1 MLNLMRIE
9 IKKLKLAG
17 YVRGVIIANLIILGL
32 LWMISYSE
40 KAESTGAF
48 HDIAEAF
55 LVIGTFVRAVF
66 IIYGAVL
73 LSRLVISEFKNKTIL
88 VLFTYPVSRKKIMTA
103 KLGIVGVLT
112 FVTILISNVFIATI
126 FFMLNSFFPV
136 VQGEITANIVYD
148 QVLKI
153 VIFAFGAAGTSL
165 VPIYF
170 GMRKQSISATIISS
184 VIIVM
189 LISST
194 NPVFSL
200 SSIIYIPLSLAAV
213 GIVLSY
219 LTVRQIEKK
228 DVLS

>member
-1 MLNLMRIE
+1 MVNLIRIE
-9 IKKLKLAG
+9 IKKLKLGG
-17 YVRGVIIANLIILGL
+17 YVRGVIIANLIIIGL
-32 LWMISYSE
+32 LWMIGYSE
-40 KAESTGAF
+40 KAEGTEAF
-48 HDIAEAF
+48 HNIDEAF

-66 IIYGAVL
+66 IIFGAVL
-73 LSRLVISEFKNKTIL
+73 LSKLVISEFKNKTIL
-88 VLFTYPVSRKKIMTA
+88 VLFTYPVNRKKIMAA
-103 KLGIVGVLT
+103 KLLIVGILT

-136 VQGEITANIVYD
+136 VQGEITADIVYD

>member
-1 MLNLMRIE
+1 MVNLIRIE
-9 IKKLKLAG
+9 IKKLKLGG
-17 YVRGVIIANLIILGL
+17 YVRGVIIANLIIIGL
-32 LWMISYSE
+32 LWMIGYSE
-40 KAESTGAF
+40 KAEVEDAF
-48 HDIAEAF
+48 RSIDETF

-66 IIYGAVL
+66 IIFGAVL

-88 VLFTYPVSRKKIMTA
+88 VLFTYPVNRKKIMAA
-103 KLGIVGVLT
+103 KLLIVGILT

-136 VQGEITANIVYD
+136 VQGEITADIVYD